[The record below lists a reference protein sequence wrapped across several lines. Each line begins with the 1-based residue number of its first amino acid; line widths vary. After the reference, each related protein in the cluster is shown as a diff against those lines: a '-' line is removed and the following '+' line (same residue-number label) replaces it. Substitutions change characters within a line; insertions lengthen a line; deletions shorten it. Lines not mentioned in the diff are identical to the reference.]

1 MYNIIRDLGD
11 CGGKGNMDFKI
22 PLHIAKEIKRY
33 CEQQDFD
40 DENKESCRY
49 CVFQSESGCRL
60 FDNNMGFPSKWK
72 TP

>member
-1 MYNIIRDLGD
+1 
-11 CGGKGNMDFKI
+11 MDFKI

-40 DENKESCRY
+40 DDENKESCRY
-49 CVFQSESGCRL
+49 CVFCGRYGNCML
-60 FDNNMGFPSKWK
+60 HDDKMGFPSDWK